1 MSRRGGRGS
10 RVGGLSIAV
19 QQARAQASNE
29 ELNHVVQEAYKAG
42 MQDVELN
49 QIDITGDWNPRGSLG
64 NDPYGEADLAGL
76 MAAIQEYGQLQPVL
90 LRPHPDRDG
99 PHRYQLV
106 AGWRRYHSRRLLGDA
121 VVLASVYPFKDDQL
135 DALSTLENTQREEL
149 DQFEVVRGVF
159 RTLAA
164 QLDVEMEALPGLM
177 SRVLKTGEDPH
188 DLQDKL
194 KVLTSASLST
204 FNTKY
209 ARVLRLR
216 PEEIRAVYGRTVP
229 PTVALELVRLG
240 ERPERTSFLQQAAAD
255 AWTTRT
261 AKDRVNEALR
271 GAQQRPAV
279 HEVAARVTRHLK
291 PTRLDALS
299 AAQQSHVHD
308 LLRQLEAALAPA

>member
-1 MSRRGGRGS
+1 MSGRRGRP
-10 RVGGLSIAV
+10 GGLSLHD
-19 QQARAQASNE
+19 QQIRAQASN
-29 ELNHVVQEAYKAG
+29 
-42 MQDVELN
+42 DELN
-49 QIDITGDWNPRGSLG
+49 QVVKAAYASGVHEIPLSEIDITGDWNPRGSLG

-90 LRPHPDRDG
+90 LRPHPDRTG
-99 PHRYQLV
+99 PYRYQLV
-106 AGWRRYHSRRLLGDA
+106 AGWRRYHSRRLLGDT
-121 VVLASVYPFKDDQL
+121 VVLASVYSFRDDQL

-164 QLDVEMEALPGLM
+164 QLNVEMDALPGLM
-177 SRVLKTGEDPH
+177 SRVLKTGEDPY

-216 PEEIRAVYGRTVP
+216 PAEIRAVYGRTVA

-240 ERPERTSFLQQAAAD
+240 ERPERATLLQQAVD
-255 AWTTRT
+255 GAWSTRT
-261 AKDRVNEALR
+261 AKDRVNEVLK
-271 GAQQRPAV
+271 GAQERP
-279 HEVAARVTRHLK
+279 EVYDAALRVTRHLK
-291 PTRLDALS
+291 PARLNALTT
-299 AAQQSHVHD
+299 AQQAHVHD
-308 LLRQLEAALAPA
+308 LLRQLEEAFAPS